1 MTARECSL
9 SKYTWNEELIRDM
22 VQHWVPIPIQEVI
35 IMILGKVIL
44 FFNNRSEH
52 RGLGFEK
59 AEEIID
65 GLPDTA
71 SWAGHTVV
79 VSG

>member
-1 MTARECSL
+1 
-9 SKYTWNEELIRDM
+9 M

-35 IMILGKVIL
+35 MILGKVIL
-44 FFNNRSEH
+44 FFNKRFEH

>member
-9 SKYTWNEELIRDM
+9 SKYTWNEELIHYM
-22 VQHWVPIPIQEVI
+22 VQHPIQEVI

-44 FFNNRSEH
+44 FFNKRFEH
-52 RGLGFEK
+52 RGLGFKK

-71 SWAGHTVV
+71 SWAGHTIV